1 MKLIKDN
8 SCFVCGDVNPNG
20 LRLDIQR
27 DGDRGVKTE
36 FIAHDRFRGW
46 SHYLHG
52 GVIGLIFD
60 ELLGWNALYLG
71 YDAVTA
77 RMEVRY
83 RKPIPLGSR
92 VTFQGTLDKQSKRV
106 LELKTHAYLEDGS
119 LAAEGR
125 GTMMIISR
133 NEE

>member
-27 DGDRGVKTE
+27 DGDWGVKTE

-92 VTFQGTLDKQSKRV
+92 VTFHGTLDKQSKRV

-133 NEE
+133 NED